1 MHTRNW
7 SWLIFFGIQ
16 GIIVGLEGVGKKLTT
31 KKGFTM
37 PHWLAACVTVS
48 LQMWLAHTLFFP
60 ALTDAKLPVK
70 LRGALVRN
78 YSSLVGVVV
87 L

>member
-16 GIIVGLEGVGKKLTT
+16 GIIVGLEGVGKKLKT
-31 KKGFTM
+31 KKGFAV

-48 LQMWLAHTLFFP
+48 SQVLLAHFLFFP
-60 ALTDAKLPVK
+60 ALTEAKLPVK
-70 LRGALVRN
+70 LCGALVRN
-78 YSSLVGVVV
+78 YHSLVGVV